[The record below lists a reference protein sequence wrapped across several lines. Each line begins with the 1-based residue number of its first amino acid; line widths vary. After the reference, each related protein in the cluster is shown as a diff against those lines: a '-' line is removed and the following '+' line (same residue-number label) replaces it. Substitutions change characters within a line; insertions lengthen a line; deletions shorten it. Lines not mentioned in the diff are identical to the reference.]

1 MRALALSHRALPGE
15 RERAG
20 MASLLPRASSMRR
33 SLRAAACPLALSA
46 IAACHHAPP
55 HKPGEEWLK
64 SIKFEGNKEISDAD
78 LLSGLALHRT
88 LEAGQAPDPYQV
100 QVDTDRLR
108 GQYARAGYFEAD
120 VQARVE
126 RDRDAVTVIYS
137 IHEGKRASTRV
148 TIAGLPKDPAVS
160 IADVRAQLPLA
171 TGAPFD
177 YQVYENS
184 KVKLVGVLQDAGYA
198 HAKLDAKVVGDVAT
212 HTALIQLT
220 YTPGPKC
227 RFGTTIVHG
236 AGGELRGAILHR
248 LHFAPGEVYS
258 NRAVTATQRE
268 IYGMGRFSTVQ
279 VQPDPGE
286 GEVVDMKVAVAQ
298 SAAHQVTLGGGFGID
313 PISYEVRARAGYE
326 GTGWP
331 MPLDTST
338 IDLRP
343 AYAYL
348 RNGGGFEPRIRARA
362 RLERQDLF
370 VTYATG
376 YVEAGY
382 DYLTYEAFTQ
392 YGPEA
397 RLGYEV
403 RLGTPH
409 LRLRVGYRIHR
420 YDFRDPN
427 ALISPALRMQIGID
441 RPELVG
447 AYEQS
452 MIADFRDHPLEPRLG
467 IYGEIKATFAT
478 KYAGSDYTFQQVI
491 PELRGYV
498 PIGPIVLAARA
509 RYGAI
514 FGEVP
519 PTERFYAGGATSQRG
534 FAERQLSPSITG
546 VMNGSV
552 ITVPYG
558 GAGLIDSS
566 VEVRF
571 PLATIRKLPLG
582 GAVFLDGGDVT
593 ERPAELDVLNL
604 QWAAG
609 VGLRL
614 VTVVGPIRADIGYR
628 LNRTGPS
635 DPEPGSTY
643 AFHVSIGE
651 AF

>member
-1 MRALALSHRALPGE
+1 MRALARAIARCPMKG
-15 RERAG
+15 ERAG
-20 MASLLPRASSMRR
+20 MASLLPTASSMRR
-33 SLRAAACPLALSA
+33 SLREAACPLALSA
-46 IAACHHAPP
+46 ITACHHAPP

-88 LEAGQAPDPYQV
+88 LEAGQAPDPYQI

-126 RDRDAVTVIYS
+126 RDRDALTVIYS

-171 TGAPFD
+171 IGAPFD
-177 YQVYENS
+177 YQVYEDS
-184 KVKLVGVLQDAGYA
+184 KIKLLGVLQDAGYA
-198 HAKLDAKVVGDVAT
+198 HAKLDAKVVEDIAT

-227 RFGTTIVHG
+227 RFGTVSVQG
-236 AGGELRGAILHR
+236 AGGELRAAILDR
-248 LHFAPGEVYS
+248 LHFTSGEVYS
-258 NRAVTATQRE
+258 NRAITASQRE

-286 GEVVDMKVAVAQ
+286 GDVVDMTVAVAQ

-326 GTGWP
+326 VTGWP
-331 MPLDTST
+331 MPLDTFR
-338 IDLRP
+338 IDLQP

-348 RNGGGFEPRIRARA
+348 RTRGSLEPRIRARA
-362 RLERQDLF
+362 RIERQDLF
-370 VTYATG
+370 FTYATG
-376 YVEAGY
+376 YAEAGY
-382 DYLTYEAFTQ
+382 DYLTYEAFTE

-409 LRLRVGYRIHR
+409 LRLRVGYLIHR
-420 YDFRDPN
+420 YGFRNP
-427 ALISPALRMQIGID
+427 LIPPALQMEIGLD

-447 AYEQS
+447 AFEES
-452 MIADFRDHPLEPRLG
+452 MIADFRDHPVEPRLG
-467 IYGEIKATFAT
+467 IYGEIKVTEAT
-478 KYAGSDYTFQQVI
+478 KYAGSDYTSRQVI

-498 PIGPIVLAARA
+498 PIGPTVLAARA

-534 FAERQLSPSITG
+534 FAERALSPSVPG
-546 VMNGSV
+546 LVNGRMT
-552 ITVPYG
+552 TVPYG

-566 VEVRF
+566 VELRF
-571 PLATIRKLPLG
+571 PLATIRKMPLG

-593 ERPAELDVLNL
+593 ERPAELDVMNL

-609 VGLRL
+609 AGLRM
-614 VTVVGPIRADIGYR
+614 VTIVGPVRADIGYR
-628 LNRTGPS
+628 LNRTGPD
-635 DPEPGSTY
+635 DPQPGSTY
-643 AFHVSIGE
+643 AFHLSLGE